1 MELLLLYFF
10 IAIGVSFIC
19 SILEAVILSTN
30 SSYISVLEKEN
41 PKGGKILKKVKT
53 NINDSISA
61 ILILNTTANTLGAAG
76 VGMQAEVVFGGSAVF
91 YVSAILTFCILF
103 FSEIIPK
110 TIGTVHWKKLAIL
123 TGYLINIF
131 VFITAPVRFFTRYVT
146 DKISKGSEANG
157 LTREEFIHQTLLS
170 EDEGIIDEKESDVIE
185 NVLHL
190 DEIKVRDILTPRRVM
205 YAISLDDTIEEIL
218 ADEKI
223 YNFSRIP
230 VMGEDIDDI
239 IGIALSKKIFQKAM
253 ENKKTKINKLTQ
265 DIYKINENI
274 PVSKAL
280 DLFIKRKEHMFL
292 VVDGYNQTEGIITLE
307 DCIETLLGVEIM
319 DESDT
324 HEDMRELA
332 KKDMKKDRETEI

>member
-10 IAIGVSFIC
+10 IAIGVSFVC

-30 SSYISVLEKEN
+30 SSYIALVEKEN

-53 NINDSISA
+53 NINDSIAA
-61 ILILNTTANTLGAAG
+61 ILILNTTANTLGSAG
-76 VGMQAEVVFGGSAVF
+76 VGMQAEVVFGGDAVF
-91 YVSAILTFCILF
+91 YISALLTFLILF
-103 FSEIIPK
+103 LSEIIPK
-110 TIGTVHWKKLAIL
+110 TIGTVYWKQLAVSA
-123 TGYLINIF
+123 GYFINVF
-131 VFITAPVRFFTRYVT
+131 LFITAPVRFFTQYVT
-146 DKISKGSEANG
+146 NKISNG
-157 LTREEFIHQTLLS
+157 KETNTLTREEFIHQTLLS

-190 DEIKVRDILTPRRVM
+190 DEIKVKDILTPRRVM
-205 YAISLDDTIEEIL
+205 YVIKKDDTIEDIL
-218 ADEKI
+218 ADQKI

-265 DIYKINENI
+265 DIFKINENI

-292 VVDGYNQTEGIITLE
+292 VVDGYDQTEGIITLE

-324 HEDMRELA
+324 YEDMRELA
-332 KKDMKKDRETEI
+332 KKDMKKYRK

>member
-1 MELLLLYFF
+1 
-10 IAIGVSFIC
+10 
-19 SILEAVILSTN
+19 
-30 SSYISVLEKEN
+30 
-41 PKGGKILKKVKT
+41 
-53 NINDSISA
+53 
-61 ILILNTTANTLGAAG
+61 
-76 VGMQAEVVFGGSAVF
+76 
-91 YVSAILTFCILF
+91 
-103 FSEIIPK
+103 
-110 TIGTVHWKKLAIL
+110 
-123 TGYLINIF
+123 
-131 VFITAPVRFFTRYVT
+131 VRFFTRYVT

>member
-1 MELLLLYFF
+1 
-10 IAIGVSFIC
+10 
-19 SILEAVILSTN
+19 
-30 SSYISVLEKEN
+30 
-41 PKGGKILKKVKT
+41 
-53 NINDSISA
+53 
-61 ILILNTTANTLGAAG
+61 
-76 VGMQAEVVFGGSAVF
+76 
-91 YVSAILTFCILF
+91 
-103 FSEIIPK
+103 
-110 TIGTVHWKKLAIL
+110 
-123 TGYLINIF
+123 
-131 VFITAPVRFFTRYVT
+131 
-146 DKISKGSEANG
+146 
-157 LTREEFIHQTLLS
+157 
-170 EDEGIIDEKESDVIE
+170 
-185 NVLHL
+185 
-190 DEIKVRDILTPRRVM
+190 M
-205 YAISLDDTIEEIL
+205 YAISLDDSIEDIL
-218 ADEKI
+218 EEEKI

-239 IGIALSKKIFQKAM
+239 VGIALSKKIFQKAM

-332 KKDMKKDRETEI
+332 KKDMKEDRKQDE

>member
-10 IAIGVSFIC
+10 IAIGVSFVC

-30 SSYISVLEKEN
+30 TSYISLVEKEN

-53 NINDSISA
+53 NINDSIAA

-76 VGMQAEVVFGGSAVF
+76 VGMQAEVVFGGNGVF
-91 YVSAILTFCILF
+91 YVSAVLTFCILF

-110 TIGTVHWKKLAIL
+110 TIGTVYWKKLAVGS
-123 TGYLINIF
+123 GYLINIF
-131 VFITAPVRFFTRYVT
+131 VFITTPVRIFTQYVT
-146 DKISKGSEANG
+146 DKISEGSESNT

-190 DEIKVRDILTPRRVM
+190 DEIKVKDILTPRRVM
-205 YAISLDDTIEEIL
+205 YVINKDDTIEDIL

-239 IGIALSKKIFQKAM
+239 IGIALSKRIFQKAM
-253 ENKKTKINKLTQ
+253 ENKKQKSINSLKIYLK
-265 DIYKINENI
+265 
-274 PVSKAL
+274 
-280 DLFIKRKEHMFL
+280 
-292 VVDGYNQTEGIITLE
+292 
-307 DCIETLLGVEIM
+307 
-319 DESDT
+319 
-324 HEDMRELA
+324 
-332 KKDMKKDRETEI
+332 